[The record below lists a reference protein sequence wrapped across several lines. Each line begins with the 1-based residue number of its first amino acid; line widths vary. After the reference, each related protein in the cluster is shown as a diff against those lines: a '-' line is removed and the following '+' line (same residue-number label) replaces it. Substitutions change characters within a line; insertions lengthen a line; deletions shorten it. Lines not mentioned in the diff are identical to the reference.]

1 MEKTFAILALAA
13 VIASLAI
20 SGAPAFAQEDD
31 DEREGFGLT
40 EREREREDDD
50 DRSILGSGVTDLIL
64 AGTVAAIVGV
74 AGYAGYK
81 VYQIKKKARP
91 KAA

>member
-1 MEKTFAILALAA
+1 MQKAIAVLALAA
-13 VIASLAI
+13 VVASMAI
-20 SGAPAFAQEDD
+20 SGAPAFAQD

-40 EREREREDDD
+40 EQEREGEDDD
-50 DRSILGSGVTDLIL
+50 RGSILGSGVAGLVL
-64 AGTVAAIVGV
+64 AGTVAAILGV

-81 VYQIKKKARP
+81 VYQIKRKAKP